1 MDYAFERD
9 WQKLLRLMEERFG
22 ESPDLTT
29 MIFAVGLQECGQGYR
44 KFKKDDKVDIM
55 HVGICTLLAPF
66 GHYEE
71 VGQTQDGWPLFEPRD
86 PIPAVT
92 QEEQELMMRRAL
104 LDYFAVWVG

>member
-1 MDYAFERD
+1 
-9 WQKLLRLMEERFG
+9 
-22 ESPDLTT
+22 
-29 MIFAVGLQECGQGYR
+29 
-44 KFKKDDKVDIM
+44 
-55 HVGICTLLAPF
+55 LLAPF

-71 VGQTQDGWPLFEPRD
+71 VGQTQDGWPLFEPRE